1 MRGLVD
7 GAPIGECE
15 LCRTDVHWYVE
26 GRSAVVV
33 VVVVVVAGVD
43 TGADANTGVT
53 RALPVA
59 EKDRKDWINA
69 VVVGRDIMVY
79 RIV

>member
-1 MRGLVD
+1 MD

-33 VVVVVVAGVD
+33 VVVVVAGVD

-59 EKDRKDWINA
+59 ERDRKDRIKA

>member
-1 MRGLVD
+1 MD

-33 VVVVVVAGVD
+33 AVVVVAGVD

-59 EKDRKDWINA
+59 ERDRKDRIKA
-69 VVVGRDIMVY
+69 VVVGRDIMFY